1 MEFRLSA
8 EHFYKIDP
16 TIQTR
21 YNTTS
26 VTITFYWYMKPNILN
41 IGKNLKKIR
50 TEKGISQD
58 RLSKLADVAL
68 NTIVTLESGNNGN
81 PTIETMT
88 KIAQALEVDI
98 NDLMK

>member
-1 MEFRLSA
+1 
-8 EHFYKIDP
+8 
-16 TIQTR
+16 
-21 YNTTS
+21 
-26 VTITFYWYMKPNILN
+26 MKPNISS

-50 TEKGISQD
+50 ANKGISQD

-68 NTIVTLESGNNGN
+68 NAIVTLESRNNGN

-88 KIAQALEVDI
+88 KTAQALEVDI